1 MNLQSTRKQGFC
13 PPKTVRLHRPLSL
26 VGIFLRFSSPGGL
39 ASRPC
44 PAILASVNPLASGAI
59 SLATLLMV
67 ATPLC
72 PAQETTPSPA
82 AGLKKVVVIPVRSA
96 IDKPALYILR
106 RGLKDAITND
116 VDTVVLDMET
126 PGGRLDVTFDILKA
140 IEKFPGKTVT
150 YVNREAISAGALIS
164 AGTDEI
170 WFAPQAVIGAAAPVM
185 AGGGEIDD
193 TMRQKIVSYLKARIR
208 AITEGKGYRAEAI
221 SAMVDSEMEFK
232 IGETVIKPEGELL
245 SLTATE
251 AMELYGE
258 PPLELLGTGIA
269 EDIDDLLDQ
278 LHGAGNYS
286 VERLEPSWSEGLA
299 QFLTAITPALLA
311 FGLLGLFVEFKTPG
325 FGIFGVGGLIL
336 LAIVFFGHHVAGLSG
351 YEPMLVLLIGIL
363 LIALEIFV
371 LPGTIV
377 PAMTGAVL
385 ILASLIWAMLDVWPE
400 QPLEISSEVLMRPL
414 VNLTLGVAGAVVLFI
429 ALLRFLPSGGPWGN
443 MILQTAIAGEPG
455 GIHPLHTP
463 LEEGAEKPSLV
474 GCQAVAATDLYPSGQ
489 VTVEGKRYEARLEVG
504 TVDVGTKL
512 VVTRV
517 SQFGLIVEEEAS

>member
-1 MNLQSTRKQGFC
+1 MTSHALALG
-13 PPKTVRLHRPLSL
+13 LLALS
-26 VGIFLRFSSPGGL
+26 
-39 ASRPC
+39 AC
-44 PAILASVNPLASGAI
+44 PAA
-59 SLATLLMV
+59 M
-67 ATPLC
+67 
-72 PAQETTPSPA
+72 AQKDAPSTA
-82 AGLKKVVVIPVRSA
+82 AGPKKVVVIPVRSG

-150 YVNREAISAGALIS
+150 YINREAISAGALIS

-232 IGETVIKPEGELL
+232 IGDTVIKPEGELL
-245 SLTATE
+245 SLTASE
-251 AMELYGE
+251 SMAEYGD
-258 PPLELLGTGIA
+258 PPVALLGAGIA
-269 EDIDDLLDQ
+269 ENIEDLLNQ
-278 LHGAGNYS
+278 LHGEGNYT
-286 VERLEPSWSEGLA
+286 VERMEPSWSEGLA
-299 QFLTAITPALLA
+299 QWLTAITPALLA

-351 YEPMLVLLIGIL
+351 YEPMLMLLIGIL
-363 LIALEIFV
+363 LIALELFL
-371 LPGTIV
+371 LPGTLV
-377 PAMTGAVL
+377 PAITGAIL
-385 ILASLIWAMLDVWPE
+385 ILASLVWAMLDVWPD
-400 QPLEISSEVLMRPL
+400 QPLDISGDMLMRPL

-429 ALLRFLPSGGPWGN
+429 ALLRFLPRGGPWGN
-443 MILQTAIAGEPG
+443 LILQTAVAGEPG
-455 GIHPLHTP
+455 GIHPVHAP
-463 LEEGAEKPSLV
+463 EVEGAGQSSLI
-474 GCQAVAATDLYPSGQ
+474 GCEAVAATDLYPSGQ
-489 VTVEGKRYEARLEVG
+489 VTIEGKRYEARLEVG
-504 TVDVGTKL
+504 TVDAGAEL
-512 VVTRV
+512 VVTRA
-517 SQFGLIVEEEAS
+517 SQFGLIVEPAPTRKATS